1 MIKTQNQVKVKIIQ
15 KMKTQ
20 KSQFTLTSL
29 HDAQKNSKTNNN
41 KKKRPTVIIIANRKI
56 LT

>member
-41 KKKRPTVIIIANRKI
+41 KKKRPRVIIIANRKI